1 MIVSG
6 DVRVVSVAVS
16 YCVFSF
22 FSFFSFLFFSSSFF
36 LLSLLC
42 SMPLHTLSQ
51 PSEFSLTHPLFNS
64 IQLPGDAPTIV
75 CRLIKKERKEEKKE
89 EKKVW
94 NKLSWWSSAEQGQA
108 KKQITTDIDEPLES
122 MLQTIWTCC
131 PSVSGLLPAMLTGH

>member
-16 YCVFSF
+16 YCV

-75 CRLIKKERKEEKKE
+75 CRLIKKERKEEKKGG
-89 EKKVW
+89 KKSV
-94 NKLSWWSSAEQGQA
+94 KQA
-108 KKQITTDIDEPLES
+108 QLMNLRRAGTSKETDHD
-122 MLQTIWTCC
+122 
-131 PSVSGLLPAMLTGH
+131 